1 MATLQQISE
10 MTGFSPATISR
21 VLNNDPSMSVS
32 ESTRSK
38 ILEAAGKLQYKNRK
52 YGSKS
57 KVRGIGRG
65 STHIAIAEMLSLT
78 EQLWDPYYLFL
89 KNYAAQ
95 ACIENGADVTYLIS
109 EGDSYR
115 WPEKPIDGILA
126 IGIFTE
132 AQVSNLAAACP
143 NLVFL
148 DSSPDDEKYNAVVPN
163 LPLGICQALDYL
175 TQLGHRRIG
184 FLGPRCKLDEKK
196 RTAPE
201 VRRQRYISYMKEH
214 GLFRAELLLD
224 AEEGNFDVWAIMG
237 KRLRTAKPFPTAL
250 VAYNEET
257 ALAAVGALRAAG
269 LSVPGDVSIISF
281 NDTPL
286 SQLSEPP
293 LTSICAHVD
302 AMSEHAVKL
311 LLDCINA
318 PSDLPCK
325 IVLPTTVAERG
336 SAAMEM
342 SEKAEQQEAKV
353 VND

>member
-1 MATLQQISE
+1 MVTLRQISE
-10 MTGFSPATISR
+10 ITGFSPATISR
-21 VLNNDPSMSVS
+21 VLNNDPSMSVP
-32 ESTRSK
+32 EATRSK

-52 YGSKS
+52 YSAKS
-57 KVRGIGRG
+57 KARYIGGVNR
-65 STHIAIAEMLSLT
+65 HIAIAEMLSLT

-95 ACIENGADVTYLIS
+95 ACIENGVDVTYLIS

-115 WPEKPIDGILA
+115 WPERPMDGILA

-132 AQVSNLAAACP
+132 AQVNNLAAACS

-148 DSSPDDEKYNAVVPN
+148 DSSPDEEKYDAVVPN
-163 LPLGICQALDYL
+163 LPLGIRQALDYL
-175 TQLGHRRIG
+175 TGKGHRRIG
-184 FLGPRCKLDEKK
+184 FLGPRCKLDNKK

-201 VRRQRYISYMKEH
+201 VRRQRYIEYMKEH
-214 GLFRAELLLD
+214 GLFEADLLLD
-224 AEEGNFDVWAIMG
+224 AEEGDFNVWDIMG

-257 ALAAVGALRAAG
+257 ALSAVGALRTAG

-302 AMSEHAVKL
+302 AMSERAVKL
-311 LLDCINA
+311 LLERIGE
-318 PSDLPCK
+318 PSDVPCK
-325 IVLPTTVAERG
+325 IVLPTSVAERG
-336 SAAMEM
+336 STAMEA
-342 SEKAEQQEAKV
+342 SAQAEQQEAQV